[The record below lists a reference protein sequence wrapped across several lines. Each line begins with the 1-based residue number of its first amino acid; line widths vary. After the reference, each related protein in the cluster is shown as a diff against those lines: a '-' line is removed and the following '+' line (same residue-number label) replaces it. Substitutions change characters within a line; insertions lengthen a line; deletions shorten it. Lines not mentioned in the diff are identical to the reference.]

1 MYNEKPKLSED
12 TIKRMRGMGLEPD
25 EMSEEQLEAIESLDN
40 PEKSHWLAKPFA
52 YIGGFLELIAL
63 FSLLTADWGAVIGF
77 GIIGLII
84 TYIGYRIQRRITAKK
99 FIQASLKKDMEKREP
114 EAGKLW
120 SPFKG
125 MANTDEVLIEKAKA
139 FAPFLFSPISDE
151 TKSLFEELKKDK
163 ERKIDEKKFGEVFF
177 EMVLFNIHYVD
188 RSAFSHL
195 GAEKRNVFMDALVI
209 EFGEALSIMHERS
222 IEAAQFSSSFAE
234 AYEERQEEYSK
245 YKKSFPE
252 KNEGAKNTLFW
263 EFGKKILGVLGLE
276 NNVWLNMYIIKITFA
291 KYKLLE
297 LSELFSE
304 Q

>member
-1 MYNEKPKLSED
+1 MYKEKPKLSEG
-12 TIKRMRGMGLEPD
+12 TIKRMRGTGLDPD
-25 EMSEEQLEAIESLDN
+25 EMSEEQLEALESLDN

-125 MANTDEVLIEKAKA
+125 MVNTDEVLIEKAKA
-139 FAPFLFSPISDE
+139 LALFLFGPISDE

-163 ERKIDEKKFGEVFF
+163 ERKIDEKKFGEVFI
-177 EMVLFNIHYVD
+177 EMLLFNLHYVD

-209 EFGEALSIMHERS
+209 EFSEVLSRS
-222 IEAAQFSSSFAE
+222 YENEAAQFSSSFAE

-276 NNVWLNMYIIKITFA
+276 NNVWLNMYVIKITFT
-291 KYKLLE
+291 KYELLE
-297 LSELFSE
+297 LSELFRGE
-304 Q
+304 K